1 MSSVKVGEKVKILV
15 CYPCDALAGLSVGDV
30 HKVTRLDKNGRGLY
44 IEAKSGLDWYMNPD
58 QVSPYL
64 GLKDFSGFKVGD
76 KVERVRCKHLGM
88 RPGDIATVTGVSAAV
103 VYLDS
108 WQGGHDKDSLR
119 VIERPSQATPPA
131 PEPPQLNPGAR
142 LPSSLPAGSAER
154 KEYPLYSVLF
164 GYFPAAMN
172 SLAHHAF
179 KSNDKHNPGKP
190 LQWSRNNSDD
200 HAECL
205 LRHLQEGD
213 YEGVM
218 WRAAALLQLQKEK
231 EGAPVAP
238 LATFD

>member
-1 MSSVKVGEKVKILV
+1 MWIKAGDRVKVVASYTVDECNDVVVGNEYSVLRANRFGVYIEVDGDSWPMEWEQLEKVEE
-15 CYPCDALAGLSVGDV
+15 DA
-30 HKVTRLDKNGRGLY
+30 K
-44 IEAKSGLDWYMNPD
+44 
-58 QVSPYL
+58 
-64 GLKDFSGFKVGD
+64 
-76 KVERVRCKHLGM
+76 
-88 RPGDIATVTGVSAAV
+88 TG
-103 VYLDS
+103 
-108 WQGGHDKDSLR
+108 H
-119 VIERPSQATPPA
+119 
-131 PEPPQLNPGAR
+131 LNPGAR

-172 SLAHHAF
+172 ALAHHAY

-218 WRAAALLQLQKEK
+218 WRAAALLQLAKEK

>member
-1 MSSVKVGEKVKILV
+1 MRIKAGDLVKVVASRAVDELNDILVGNEYSVISATDTCVCIEVDGYGYVMYGDQVEKVA
-15 CYPCDALAGLSVGDV
+15 DG
-30 HKVTRLDKNGRGLY
+30 
-44 IEAKSGLDWYMNPD
+44 
-58 QVSPYL
+58 
-64 GLKDFSGFKVGD
+64 
-76 KVERVRCKHLGM
+76 
-88 RPGDIATVTGVSAAV
+88 ATTGN
-103 VYLDS
+103 
-108 WQGGHDKDSLR
+108 
-119 VIERPSQATPPA
+119 
-131 PEPPQLNPGAR
+131 LNPGAR
-142 LPSSLPAGSAER
+142 FPSSLPAGSAER

-172 SLAHHAF
+172 SLAHHAY

-218 WRAAALLQLQKEK
+218 WRAAALLQLAKEK

>member
-1 MSSVKVGEKVKILV
+1 MRIKAGDRVKVVASYFLDVRNNVMVGNEYSVLRVDGYYVYIEVAGDSWAMEWDQVEKVED
-15 CYPCDALAGLSVGDV
+15 DA
-30 HKVTRLDKNGRGLY
+30 K
-44 IEAKSGLDWYMNPD
+44 
-58 QVSPYL
+58 
-64 GLKDFSGFKVGD
+64 
-76 KVERVRCKHLGM
+76 
-88 RPGDIATVTGVSAAV
+88 TGN
-103 VYLDS
+103 
-108 WQGGHDKDSLR
+108 
-119 VIERPSQATPPA
+119 
-131 PEPPQLNPGAR
+131 LNPGAR
-142 LPSSLPAGSAER
+142 FPSSLPAGSAER

-172 SLAHHAF
+172 ALAHHAY

-218 WRAAALLQLQKEK
+218 WRAAALLQLAKEK

>member
-1 MSSVKVGEKVKILV
+1 MRIKAGDRVKVVASYFWDVRNNEMVGKEYSVISATDTRVYIEVNGDSWAMDWDQVEKVA
-15 CYPCDALAGLSVGDV
+15 DG
-30 HKVTRLDKNGRGLY
+30 
-44 IEAKSGLDWYMNPD
+44 
-58 QVSPYL
+58 
-64 GLKDFSGFKVGD
+64 
-76 KVERVRCKHLGM
+76 
-88 RPGDIATVTGVSAAV
+88 ATTGN
-103 VYLDS
+103 
-108 WQGGHDKDSLR
+108 
-119 VIERPSQATPPA
+119 
-131 PEPPQLNPGAR
+131 LNPGAR
-142 LPSSLPAGSAER
+142 FPSSLPAGSAER

-172 SLAHHAF
+172 SLAHHAY

-218 WRAAALLQLQKEK
+218 WRAAALLQLAKEK

>member
-1 MSSVKVGEKVKILV
+1 MRIKAGDRIKVVASYSVDVRNGIVVGNEYSVLSAHGSCVYIEVDGNSWSMGWGQVEKVA
-15 CYPCDALAGLSVGDV
+15 DG
-30 HKVTRLDKNGRGLY
+30 
-44 IEAKSGLDWYMNPD
+44 
-58 QVSPYL
+58 
-64 GLKDFSGFKVGD
+64 
-76 KVERVRCKHLGM
+76 
-88 RPGDIATVTGVSAAV
+88 ATTGN
-103 VYLDS
+103 
-108 WQGGHDKDSLR
+108 
-119 VIERPSQATPPA
+119 
-131 PEPPQLNPGAR
+131 LNPGAR

-172 SLAHHAF
+172 ALAHHAY

-218 WRAAALLQLQKEK
+218 WRAAALLQLTKEK